1 MSQTLPQQQ
10 KRKQQQEADYQ
21 RVDWAQESKDS
32 QRIINTKIKKY
43 QNEKERIRIYVQSAK
58 YMQNKE

>member
-21 RVDWAQESKDS
+21 RVDWAQENKDS

-43 QNEKERIRIYVQSAK
+43 QNEKERIKIYV
-58 YMQNKE
+58 